1 MEKAY
6 NLGARFTYDVAL
18 MMMRGNNY
26 GENDVNNDDDDDIH
40 VYQLKM
46 ILDKRGFSKYFF
58 IISQPTHML
67 WVRE

>member
-26 GENDVNNDDDDDIH
+26 DEDDVNNDDDDIH

-46 ILDKRGFSKYFF
+46 ILDKSKFSK
-58 IISQPTHML
+58 
-67 WVRE
+67 